1 MIFCNQQIRKI
12 TKDYKDED
20 SLNTVVSSCMEY
32 LNKLSINIKK
42 RSINA
47 VILNEYFM
55 KLLIMLYPVCPHI
68 CKQIFKD
75 LYNEKSRSI
84 IKRVFDD
91 DFKNFGYEK

>member
-1 MIFCNQQIRKI
+1 
-12 TKDYKDED
+12 
-20 SLNTVVSSCMEY
+20 MEY

-42 RSINA
+42 RNIND

-75 LYNEKSRSI
+75 LYNENI
-84 IKRVFDD
+84 VYAVFDNHKYGD
-91 DFKNFGYEK
+91 YKAYLFKSIDKGKTWKNKEKKHSTSNLFNFKR